1 MIIFVA
7 FEPRRKTK
15 PESKPALKTNP
26 FKTLRD
32 KNRLLNRD
40 KMERDKLE
48 NGKETSNKPK
58 RVKVNRVNVDNDL
71 ETDGSS
77 ETTTYRYVPK
87 RTYPTYKGN
96 NGGGRGGFMGRNRE
110 KQKFK
115 IHNEFH
121 EDWLKYPNKDEEDE
135 MSKYFVTST
144 EKEKRDWYAESAT
157 EVATNEVPFELM
169 RDKGRV
175 NNKPRRNDLGKSGS
189 TRQRNN
195 MVRHDNVSPKLS
207 EDTTTSTLNFA
218 TVFEPEIGLT
228 SLFDLGAIRKRN
240 RGKNSEIKMPSLT
253 QAPKDDEDTESETTK
268 KNTSIRPSTTS
279 SFAADKAGIPRP
291 SFVGSKMTKPKPRVK
306 MVKKVSKKKMNDN
319 ETDKTAYDK
328 LDKGAIVEVNRVRVT
343 PATEA
348 PLTSFVKPTTV
359 SPISPQRRA
368 SIHRRL
374 DRYSSQLGKKSKLPA
389 VTTTTQATVSSYSA
403 SKNRRLPPRKRDP
416 VGTNTSDN
424 SKKAVRIRS
433 KLTFYG

>member
-1 MIIFVA
+1 
-7 FEPRRKTK
+7 
-15 PESKPALKTNP
+15 
-26 FKTLRD
+26 
-32 KNRLLNRD
+32 
-40 KMERDKLE
+40 MERNQFE
-48 NGKETSNKPK
+48 NERETSNKPK

-71 ETDGSS
+71 DTDGSS

-96 NGGGRGGFMGRNRE
+96 NGGGRGGYMGRNRE

-144 EKEKRDWYAESAT
+144 EKEKVDWFAESAT

-175 NNKPRRNDLGKSGS
+175 NNKLRRNDLGKSGS
-189 TRQRNN
+189 SKKRNSI
-195 MVRHDNVSPKLS
+195 VRHENSAPRLS
-207 EDTTTSTLNFA
+207 EDTTTSSLNFA

-240 RGKNSEIKMPSLT
+240 RGKTSEVKMPSLK
-253 QAPKDDEDTESETTK
+253 QSSNHDEDTESETTR

-279 SFAADKAGIPRP
+279 SFAAEKAGVPKT
-291 SFVGSKMTKPKPRVK
+291 SFVGSKVTKSKPRVK

-319 ETDKTAYDK
+319 QSDKTAYDK

-343 PATEA
+343 PATDA
-348 PLTSFVKPTTV
+348 PLTSFVKPTTA

-374 DRYSSQLGKKSKLPA
+374 DRYSSQLGNKSKLQPA
-389 VTTTTQATVSSYSA
+389 TTTTQSTVSSYSA
-403 SKNRRLPPRKRDP
+403 SKNRRLPPRNRERDSI
-416 VGTNTSDN
+416 GSNTSDD
-424 SKKAVRIRS
+424 SKKAIRIRS
-433 KLTFYG
+433 KLPSLGLNWHLFCANRVAVTSLLSVL